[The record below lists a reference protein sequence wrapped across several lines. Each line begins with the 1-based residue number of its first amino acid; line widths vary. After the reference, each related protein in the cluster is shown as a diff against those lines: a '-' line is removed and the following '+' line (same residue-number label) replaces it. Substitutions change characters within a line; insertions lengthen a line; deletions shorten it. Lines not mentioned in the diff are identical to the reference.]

1 MPNEQDRAR
10 ALLDELEEVLAAKD
24 LERITDLF
32 SDDIVLIGDDSEHFD
47 RASTVEYLGLM
58 ADMTPVV
65 RWNWDQ
71 IVTTYAAPSVLS
83 FAAAGTIWF
92 DDQSGQR
99 MGEPEPFRLTGVATD
114 DGDRWRWRHFH
125 GSRPAAD

>member
-1 MPNEQDRAR
+1 MSNDRDRAR
-10 ALLDELEEVLAAKD
+10 ALLHELEEVLAAKD
-24 LERITDLF
+24 LDRITDLF
-32 SDDIVLIGDDSEHFD
+32 SDDIVLIGDDSEHFG
-47 RASTVEYLGLM
+47 RGSTVEYLGVM
-58 ADMTPVV
+58 ADMAPTV
-65 RWNWDQ
+65 RWKWDQ
-71 IVTTYAAPSVLS
+71 VTIVFTAPSVLA

-99 MGEPEPFRLTGVATD
+99 MGEPQAFRLTCVATD